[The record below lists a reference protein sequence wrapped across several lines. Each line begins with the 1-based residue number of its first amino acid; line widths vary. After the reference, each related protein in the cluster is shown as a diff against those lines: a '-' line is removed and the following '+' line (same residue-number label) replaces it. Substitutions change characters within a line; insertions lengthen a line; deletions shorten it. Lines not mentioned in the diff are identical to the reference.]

1 MSLFLPYCNAK
12 YYGYFDSSAFLSEV
26 QNEIDPSIATLTKEF
41 QNVFHH
47 ILNTDPCSYWDK
59 NVYTQTVGLLEN
71 MYQAH
76 SSQLCVDEIIFHYFL
91 MGYNAYSQIS
101 ETMLDLRNF
110 NLSQEMKTRLYR
122 LPIYTSILE
131 SCLSNFLRV
140 IATLTGQ
147 SLGKD
152 YSVQNTLGQLMDVI
166 RSNGYSEID
175 QRVNVNIRNAINH
188 GKVRFKKDPTDNI
201 CFYYTEQRIQKCTEM
216 PFYEFD
222 KLIDDAFDA
231 VSAVLLAL
239 VTFFNGHLSILQ
251 IDETKKEYV
260 PFTLL
265 SMRLSIPGICCQ
277 NISDVGNTTQINVD
291 VEIANTDRG
300 YIAEIGIY
308 LAAMVHEK
316 YPDYDVYMISFS
328 NPRMLTSWIRFKNQE
343 IVDMRDGVKTLDAVI
358 KEVIDRK
365 DFMVFPPSEE
375 EVDLNEIKYFC
386 FPNYYSSEF
395 KVNNVQD
402 ASVNDRK
409 RLRAHIYIG
418 NADDRNQILSIINQA
433 IQWLLT
439 LKNPPSPVYPHKYG
453 DVPADALYI
462 NVYRN
467 DGRKNKELYTSNDNF
482 VCFVDFNQTGETT
495 LENGGLPKPVWD
507 SLSHEKVDNMYIA
520 WRESKYLT
528 RHVEKVGRN
537 DPCPCGSGRKYKKCC
552 GRST

>member
-1 MSLFLPYCNAK
+1 
-12 YYGYFDSSAFLSEV
+12 
-26 QNEIDPSIATLTKEF
+26 
-41 QNVFHH
+41 
-47 ILNTDPCSYWDK
+47 
-59 NVYTQTVGLLEN
+59 
-71 MYQAH
+71 
-76 SSQLCVDEIIFHYFL
+76 
-91 MGYNAYSQIS
+91 
-101 ETMLDLRNF
+101 
-110 NLSQEMKTRLYR
+110 
-122 LPIYTSILE
+122 
-131 SCLSNFLRV
+131 
-140 IATLTGQ
+140 
-147 SLGKD
+147 
-152 YSVQNTLGQLMDVI
+152 
-166 RSNGYSEID
+166 
-175 QRVNVNIRNAINH
+175 
-188 GKVRFKKDPTDNI
+188 
-201 CFYYTEQRIQKCTEM
+201 
-216 PFYEFD
+216 
-222 KLIDDAFDA
+222 
-231 VSAVLLAL
+231 
-239 VTFFNGHLSILQ
+239 
-251 IDETKKEYV
+251 
-260 PFTLL
+260 
-265 SMRLSIPGICCQ
+265 MRLSIPGICCQ

-291 VEIANTDRG
+291 VEIANTDRS

-402 ASVNDRK
+402 ASVNERK

-418 NADDRNQILSIINQA
+418 NTDDRNQILSIINQA

-520 WRESKYLT
+520 WRESKHLT

-537 DPCPCGSGRKYKKCC
+537 DPCPCGSSRKYKKCC